1 MNTQAP
7 HLSAGQPV
15 HGPHAGRC
23 SSSLRGSQGALRSCQ
38 LSAPNNRGQEPQ

>member
-7 HLSAGQPV
+7 TCRLASRSMTSRRAV
-15 HGPHAGRC
+15 FVV
-23 SSSLRGSQGALRSCQ
+23 SLRDSQGALRSCQ